1 MTLVVTPAEM
11 DSCRYRV
18 WPVPKAIVEEL
29 CVVVQ
34 KLVRAH
40 TGRDN
45 SDRTF
50 SSQSMVSGTSSSWI

>member
-1 MTLVVTPAEM
+1 MLTSEKKVTLVVTPAEM
-11 DSCRYRV
+11 DSHCRV

-40 TGRDN
+40 TGL
-45 SDRTF
+45 
-50 SSQSMVSGTSSSWI
+50 G